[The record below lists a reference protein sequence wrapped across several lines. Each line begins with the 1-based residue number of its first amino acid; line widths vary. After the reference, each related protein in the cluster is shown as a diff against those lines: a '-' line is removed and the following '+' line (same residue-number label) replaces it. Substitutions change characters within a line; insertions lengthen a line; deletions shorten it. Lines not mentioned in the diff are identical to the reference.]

1 MPGGNRFLDVLK
13 DAGERYKAPSG
24 PKPKYTLNRTKEQK
38 RRQCIDFVWGNL
50 PERIPLSREDVEKI
64 VDGDR

>member
-1 MPGGNRFLDVLK
+1 MAAKDRSLDVLR
-13 DAGERYKAPSG
+13 DAGERYIAPPG
-24 PKPKYTLNRTKEQK
+24 PKPEYTLSRTKEQK

-50 PERIPLSREDVEKI
+50 PERIPLSRKDVEEI